1 MILEK
6 KKFDSDLWMFLVE
19 GDFFGFG
26 GGSTTYYFRYKNQF
40 YCPRCSY
47 KSCENLFYFKK
58 KLTSKIIKRIMEEF
72 ITPDQ
77 KVMSVSVYLPDSD
90 KEGALKWE

>member
-19 GDFFGFG
+19 VDSFGYVS
-26 GGSTTYYFRYKNQF
+26 GSYYFRYKNQF

-47 KSCENLFYFKK
+47 KSCENLFYVKK
-58 KLTSKIIKRIMEEF
+58 KLTSKIIKLIMKEF

-77 KVMSVSVYLPDSD
+77 KVISVSVYLPDSD
-90 KEGALKWE
+90 KEEALKWE